1 MILFFFT
8 DYIIADKAG
17 IFCNIITIF
26 SCKRKKS
33 TDENSSVFFVLYRI
47 EQEKIVG
54 LLMNFSE
61 LINLH
66 RRGMTTVYSSYAGL
80 SKTILR

>member
-1 MILFFFT
+1 MFLL
-8 DYIIADKAG
+8 
-17 IFCNIITIF
+17 
-26 SCKRKKS
+26 SRKEDTNVRIHNRKS
-33 TDENSSVFFVLYRI
+33 ETQKNTDENSSVLFVLYRI